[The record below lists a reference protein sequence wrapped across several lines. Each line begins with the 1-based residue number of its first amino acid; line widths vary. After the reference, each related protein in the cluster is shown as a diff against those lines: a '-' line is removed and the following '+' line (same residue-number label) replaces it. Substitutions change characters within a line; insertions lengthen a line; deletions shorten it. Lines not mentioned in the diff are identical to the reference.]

1 MVQVTP
7 TMNAK
12 TPDAL
17 LQDAGQKKSKWKD
30 PKRYKWLLSPAL
42 PVIGIAAMSA
52 YAIAPKKLRAL
63 AWTGPAL
70 VHGVIP
76 ALDRLI
82 GEDTSNPPD
91 DAIAELENDP
101 YYNLITK
108 AFIPS
113 QYLMTMLGCYLA
125 TRDNVPMADR
135 IGLTV
140 SVGAL
145 NGIAI
150 VTGHELGHK
159 HERHNRIGAM
169 LALAPTYY
177 THFAVEHNFGH
188 HKRVST
194 PEDPA
199 SSRMGESFW
208 KFLPRTVIGGIKSAI
223 EIETKRLERKGK
235 SFWCLENELLQGW
248 AISGAFTAANVLVS
262 GPRAI
267 PFLLAQG
274 AYGASLLEVVNYIE
288 HYGLLREKDEN
299 GKYERTQP
307 EHSWNSNYVVTNLV
321 LYQLQRH
328 SDHHAYPARSFQA
341 LRDFPEAPQLPGGY
355 ASMLLPAYVPG
366 WWSKIMDEKV
376 IRHYKGDLDK
386 INWDPERKDELKAQ
400 YKELAEK
407 IAAEYK
413 DGTIDA
419 LVAAETPAALPVKVS
434 AKVTAKAPAKAR
446 RKPSAA

>member
-1 MVQVTP
+1 
-7 TMNAK
+7 MNAK
-12 TPDAL
+12 IPDEL
-17 LQDAGQKKSKWKD
+17 LQRTSEQSGKKWTD

-42 PVIGIAAMSA
+42 PVIGIAALGA
-52 YAIAPKKLRAL
+52 YALAPKKLRAL
-63 AWTGPAL
+63 AWVGPAL
-70 VHGVIP
+70 VHGVVP

-82 GEDTSNPPD
+82 GEDDSNPPD
-91 DAIAELENDP
+91 EAIKEMEKDK

-113 QYLMTMLGCYLA
+113 QYVLTMLGAWLA
-125 TRDNVPMADR
+125 TRDDVPMLDR
-135 IGLTV
+135 VGITV

-159 HERHNRIGAM
+159 HERHNRVGAM
-169 LALAPTYY
+169 LALAPTFY

-199 SSRMGESFW
+199 SSRLGESFW
-208 KFLPRTVIGGIKSAI
+208 KFLPRTVIGGVKSAI

-235 SFWCLENELLQGW
+235 GFWTIENELLQGW
-248 AISGAFTAANVLVS
+248 AITAGFVGVTTAIC

-274 AYGASLLEVVNYIE
+274 AYGASLLEVVNYVE
-288 HYGLLREKDEN
+288 HYGLLRQKDEN
-299 GKYERTQP
+299 GKYERTLP

-328 SDHHAYPARSFQA
+328 SDHHAFPTRSFQS
-341 LRDFPEAPQLPGGY
+341 LRHFENAPQLPGGY
-355 ASMLLPAYVPG
+355 ASMLLPAYIPG
-366 WWSKIMDEKV
+366 WWFSLMDQRVVDHYGGDITKANIDPDRREEYLARFGKAKQEVADAEVVDTSVNADGVSSKK
-376 IRHYKGDLDK
+376 
-386 INWDPERKDELKAQ
+386 
-400 YKELAEK
+400 
-407 IAAEYK
+407 
-413 DGTIDA
+413 
-419 LVAAETPAALPVKVS
+419 
-434 AKVTAKAPAKAR
+434 
-446 RKPSAA
+446 SAA

>member
-1 MVQVTP
+1 
-7 TMNAK
+7 MNAK
-12 TPDAL
+12 TPDEL
-17 LQDAGQKKSKWKD
+17 LQNASKKRSSKWKD

-52 YAIAPKKLRAL
+52 YAIAPKRLRAL

-91 DAIAELENDP
+91 DAIADLENDP
-101 YYNLITK
+101 YYNIITK

-113 QYLMTMLGCYLA
+113 QYIMTMLGCYLA
-125 TRDNVPMADR
+125 TRDNVPMSDR

-159 HERHNRIGAM
+159 HERDNRIGAM
-169 LALAPTYY
+169 LALAPTFY

-208 KFLPRTVIGGIKSAI
+208 KFLPRTVIGGFKSAV

-248 AISGAFTAANVLVS
+248 AISAGFLAANVLVS
-262 GPRAI
+262 GPRAV
-267 PFLLAQG
+267 PFMLAQG
-274 AYGASLLEVVNYIE
+274 AYGASLLEVINYIE

-328 SDHHAYPARSFQA
+328 SDHHAFPSRSFQA

-355 ASMLLPAYVPG
+355 ASMLLPAYIPG
-366 WWSKIMDEKV
+366 WWTKVMDERV

-407 IAAEYK
+407 IAAEFK
-413 DGTIDA
+413 DGTLDA
-419 LVAAETPAALPVKVS
+419 ITADTAADTV
-434 AKVTAKAPAKAR
+434 KAPVLKVKPKAR
-446 RKPSAA
+446 SRKSAA

>member
-1 MVQVTP
+1 MGSQIPEATVQEAVK
-7 TMNAK
+7 AS
-12 TPDAL
+12 
-17 LQDAGQKKSKWKD
+17 KKSAWKD

-42 PVIGIAAMSA
+42 PVIGVAALTA

-63 AWTGPAL
+63 AWTGPVL

-76 ALDRLI
+76 ALDRWI

-91 DAIAELENDP
+91 EAINDLENDK

-113 QYLMTMLGCYLA
+113 QYVMTILGAWLA

-135 IGLTV
+135 LGITV
-140 SVGAL
+140 TVGAL

-159 HERHNRIGAM
+159 HEKHNRISAM
-169 LALAPTYY
+169 LALAPTFY

-188 HKRVST
+188 HKRVAT

-208 KFLPRTVIGGIKSAI
+208 KFLPRTVMGAIKSAI

-235 SFWCLENELLQGW
+235 GFWCLENELLQGW
-248 AISGAFTAANVLVS
+248 AITAGFVGTTTLIC

-267 PFLLAQG
+267 PFLVAQG
-274 AYGASLLEVVNYIE
+274 VYGASLLEVVNYIE
-288 HYGLLREKDEN
+288 HYGLLRQKDEQ
-299 GKYERTQP
+299 GKYERTSP

-341 LRDFPEAPQLPGGY
+341 LRHFENSPQLPGGY
-355 ASMLLPAYVPG
+355 ASMLLPAYLPSL
-366 WWSKIMDEKV
+366 WFELMDRRV
-376 IRHYKGDLDK
+376 IEHYKGDLSK
-386 INWDPERKDELKAQ
+386 INMDPDRREELMKKYEQLAASTAAQ
-400 YKELAEK
+400 E
-407 IAAEYK
+407 
-413 DGTIDA
+413 DA
-419 LVAAETPAALPVKVS
+419 LTQAVS
-434 AKVTAKAPAKAR
+434 
-446 RKPSAA
+446 

>member
-1 MVQVTP
+1 
-7 TMNAK
+7 MNAK
-12 TPDAL
+12 TPDEL
-17 LQDAGQKKSKWKD
+17 LQDATQKKSKWKD

-63 AWTGPAL
+63 AWTGPLL

-76 ALDRLI
+76 ALDRMI
-82 GEDTSNPPD
+82 GEDASNPPD
-91 DAIAELENDP
+91 DAIAELEKDP
-101 YYNLITK
+101 YYNIISK

-208 KFLPRTVIGGIKSAI
+208 KFLPRTVIGGFKSAI

-248 AISGAFTAANVLVS
+248 AISAAFTAANVVVS

-274 AYGASLLEVVNYIE
+274 AYGASLLEVINYIE
-288 HYGLLREKDEN
+288 HYGLLRQKDES

-355 ASMLLPAYVPG
+355 ASMLLPAYIPG
-366 WWSKIMDEKV
+366 WWYKLMDEKV
-376 IRHYKGDLDK
+376 IRHYKGDLDR
-386 INWDPERKDELKAQ
+386 INWDPERKEELKAQ
-400 YKELAEK
+400 YKDLAEK
-407 IAAEYK
+407 IAADYK

-419 LVAAETPAALPVKVS
+419 LAANTATPVPAGAPAKAALK
-434 AKVTAKAPAKAR
+434 AKAPARAGTRGKKA
-446 RKPSAA
+446 SA